1 MFRIVVCL
9 TLCLMSSDAFAQN
22 FAPPKTNQPSDETTF
37 ALKDKLG
44 KLSRYVVS
52 LRRQG
57 VRDPG
62 LVEVEIYERAVRMLL
77 ELGEY
82 YHKDTAAWAD
92 EALDRGILRAKL
104 LAQGE
109 TPWTVAI
116 GHPVIRAYRSR
127 VDGSVQPF
135 AVSFPADFGKSPK
148 TYRVDFVMH
157 GRDAS
162 LTEVK
167 FLHTYNGDRKYGE
180 TDRVEVQI
188 FGRGNVAYRWAGE
201 TDVFEVMQAFWTQER
216 ASGRER
222 FLDAGKQVLRGFSM
236 GGAGTW
242 HLGLHH
248 PDRWALLSPGAG
260 FSTTHGYI
268 AKLPK
273 PLKSPQEEL
282 LTIYDAIDYAE
293 NAFNVPI
300 VAYSGSKDPQKLA
313 ADLVEERLKKL
324 GIPMTHLVAPDL
336 EHAFPAEWQKKANVL
351 WNQALVKDRSAYP
364 SEVRFVTYTLKYP
377 TCKWVDVLAL
387 EQHYKESRVHG
398 KRTDEGFEVST
409 QNIRQLHLTLPS
421 GDVDPQKLDI
431 DGQPLKLRPWVDATG
446 IGHLYVTKKEGRWKQ
461 ILPQRLATERNRQP
475 QKIVGL
481 TGPIDDAFSDGF
493 VCLRGSGK
501 AWHAATDAYAK
512 ASLDRFAKDW
522 SKYLRGDL
530 AAKDD
535 EELTG
540 EELQNKHI
548 ILFGDPSSNSMI
560 AEILDALP
568 LTWTKDEIRFAGKTY
583 DASKH
588 VPALIFPN
596 PLNPSKY
603 VVINSGHTFRGT
615 EFEKTNALLYPRLG
629 DWGILSLNE
638 NGAME
643 VETAASGLFD
653 EYWKVK

>member
-1 MFRIVVCL
+1 MFRTAVCL
-9 TLCLMSSDAFAQN
+9 TLCLMSSEAFAQN
-22 FAPPKTNQPSDETTF
+22 FGSPKTIPPSDETVF
-37 ALKDKLG
+37 SLKEKHG
-44 KLSRYVVS
+44 KLARYMAS

-62 LVEVEIYERAVRMLL
+62 LADVEIYERAVRMLF

-92 EALDRGILRAKL
+92 EVLDRGLLRAKL
-104 LAQGE
+104 LGQGD
-109 TPWTVAI
+109 TPWAVAV

-135 AVSFPADFGKSPK
+135 AVSFPADFGKTSK

-157 GRDAS
+157 GRDPS

-167 FLHTYNGDRKYGE
+167 FLHTYNGDRKYSE

-201 TDVFEVMQAFWTQER
+201 TDVFEVMQAFWSQER
-216 ASGRER
+216 SSGRDR
-222 FLDAGKQVLRGFSM
+222 FLDGSKTVLRGFSM

-260 FSTTHGYI
+260 FSTTHGYVS
-268 AKLPK
+268 KLPK
-273 PLKSPQEEL
+273 PLASPQEECL
-282 LTIYDAIDYAE
+282 AIYDAINYAE

-300 VAYSGSKDPQKLA
+300 VAYSGAKDPQKLA

-324 GIPMTHLVAPDL
+324 RIPMKHLIAPDL

-351 WNQALVKDRSAYP
+351 WKEELAKERPAYP
-364 SEVRFVTYTLKYP
+364 PEIRFVTYTLKYP
-377 TCKWVDVLAL
+377 SSKWVEILSL
-387 EQHYKESRVHG
+387 EQHYKESRVHA
-398 KRTDEGFEVST
+398 KRTEEGFEAKTANV
-409 QNIRQLHLTLPS
+409 RQLHLTLPS
-421 GDVDPQKLDI
+421 GDGDPQKLDI
-431 DGQPLKLRPWVDATG
+431 DGQSLKLRPWMDASG
-446 IGHLYVTKKEGRWKQ
+446 IGHLYLTKKDGRWKQ
-461 ILPQRLATERNRQP
+461 VLPQRLANDRGRQP

-481 TGPIDDAFSDGF
+481 TGPIDDAFCDGF

-501 AWHAATDAYAK
+501 AWHAATDDYVK
-512 ASLDRFAKDW
+512 ADLERFAKEW
-522 SKYLRGDL
+522 SKHLRGDL
-530 AAKDD
+530 PVKDE

-540 EELQNKHI
+540 DEVLSKHL
-548 ILFGDPSSNSMI
+548 ILFGDPGSNSML

-568 LTWTKDEIRFAGKTY
+568 ITWTKDEIRVAGKTY

-596 PLNPSKY
+596 PLNPAKY
-603 VVINSGHTFRGT
+603 VVINSGHTFHAA
-615 EFEKTNALLYPRLG
+615 EFQKTNALIYPRLG
-629 DWGILSLNE
+629 DWAVLRLVGGDALN
-638 NGAME
+638 
-643 VETAASGLFD
+643 VEPAASGLFD
-653 EYWKVK
+653 EFWKVK